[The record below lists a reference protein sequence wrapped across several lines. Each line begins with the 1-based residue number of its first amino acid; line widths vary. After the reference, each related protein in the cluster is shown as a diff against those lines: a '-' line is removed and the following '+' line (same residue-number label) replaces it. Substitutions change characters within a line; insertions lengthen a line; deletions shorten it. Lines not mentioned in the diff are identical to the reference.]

1 MTPTGKP
8 PIDGNGTGQAR
19 ARITA
24 SVYCSVVRYTLGRL
38 LDKLDELTGE
48 RES

>member
-1 MTPTGKP
+1 VLSARRRSNRPTVV
-8 PIDGNGTGQAR
+8 
-19 ARITA
+19 IT
-24 SVYCSVVRYTLGRL
+24 RYTLGQL